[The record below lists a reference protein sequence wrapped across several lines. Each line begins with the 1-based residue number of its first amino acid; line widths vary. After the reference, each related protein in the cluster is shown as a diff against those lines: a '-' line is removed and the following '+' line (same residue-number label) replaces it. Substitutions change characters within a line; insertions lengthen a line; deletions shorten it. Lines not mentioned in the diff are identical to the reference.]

1 MKQDRL
7 HYLLSRCNIY
17 YLNELDRLQQN
28 GRYKKI
34 IGIEYIPKQLRGS
47 EKRIKSFLILFGL
60 LLPLFVLFCFFKATL
75 SHARTKR
82 IVYNSDYLF
91 LLVSPALP
99 RVVKRAELETEKG
112 KWLLYPWKDND
123 CIPSESKLSV
133 FSLLNLYDILD
144 SIVDY
149 IRTYYYVWYKE
160 GLNRVPLVIGSL
172 NWFLYN
178 SALRHVSSDT
188 NLIFCNHLDQL
199 VVLIDKL
206 PHRNKILVQHGTEI
220 ILHNT
225 FDIEANFLNKSQQ
238 GFWTL
243 NPPYQYHTITEA
255 YVFTKTEE
263 TALLLSIL
271 GCHPKFHYTGYGLKL
286 TDLNLEKKSVLIVGY
301 YYIFIE
307 IERKILESL
316 QDKGLVVFLKN
327 HPTIPPSKY
336 DSIKKEY
343 DFELIT
349 DGTFPKVDLVIS
361 YDSTLAL
368 EYEALGVS
376 VLYYDNINFS
386 NKQTV
391 EDAIRKGL
399 LL

>member
-1 MKQDRL
+1 
-7 HYLLSRCNIY
+7 
-17 YLNELDRLQQN
+17 
-28 GRYKKI
+28 
-34 IGIEYIPKQLRGS
+34 
-47 EKRIKSFLILFGL
+47 
-60 LLPLFVLFCFFKATL
+60 
-75 SHARTKR
+75 
-82 IVYNSDYLF
+82 
-91 LLVSPALP
+91 
-99 RVVKRAELETEKG
+99 
-112 KWLLYPWKDND
+112 
-123 CIPSESKLSV
+123 
-133 FSLLNLYDILD
+133 
-144 SIVDY
+144 
-149 IRTYYYVWYKE
+149 
-160 GLNRVPLVIGSL
+160 
-172 NWFLYN
+172 
-178 SALRHVSSDT
+178 
-188 NLIFCNHLDQL
+188 
-199 VVLIDKL
+199 LIDKL